1 MTLKK
6 ILAIGRWEFVEKVR
20 TKAFLI
26 SLILTPVLIAGFSIV
41 PGLLASKPD
50 THVRNIGVIDRT
62 GKIESSLSSVLKD
75 KYKLDD
81 GKPNYAVVNIAPG
94 EGDREKANHMVIS
107 KYIDAYIVIDSSI
120 FTTGKFE
127 YVSEN
132 VSNFRETERIQSTVK
147 DIVMAIELE
156 KRGLSPLIIKEVSK
170 PVKIET
176 VKLSK
181 EGKEENSEAGADFLL
196 GYVFIFVF
204 ALLILTSGQLLV
216 RSVVEEKTNRIVE
229 VLLSSATADEIMS
242 GKIIGLSLLGLTQLV
257 VWTTIGVGFAGQLA
271 PYIRVPDN
279 FWWLIVIFVLG
290 YLFYASLFVM
300 AGAPVATEQEAQQ
313 VTSYVSMALFLPII
327 IGFVIVQNPN
337 ASYLKVISLIPFFTP
352 TMMALRVSV
361 QSPETW
367 ELIAGAGVLAVST
380 YLAMIAAGRIFKIGI
395 LIYGKRPSLKDLL
408 RWATKKE

>member
-6 ILAIGRWEFVEKVR
+6 IVAIVRWEFVEKVR

-26 SLILTPVLIAGFSIV
+26 SLVLTPVLIVGFSVV
-41 PGLLASKPD
+41 PGLLAMKPD
-50 THVRNIGVIDRT
+50 TRVRNIGVIDKT
-62 GKIESSLSSVLKD
+62 GKVEFGLASVLGK
-75 KYKLDD
+75 KYKLEN
-81 GKPNYAVVNIAPG
+81 GKPNYEVLNIEPG
-94 EGDREKANHMVIS
+94 NGDRERANRMVIS
-107 KYIDAYIVIDSSI
+107 KEIDAYIVIDSSI

-147 DIVMAIELE
+147 DVVMAIELE
-156 KRGLSPLIIKEVSK
+156 KRGVDPRIVKEASK
-170 PVKIET
+170 PIELET

-181 EGKEENSEAGADFLL
+181 EGREEKSEGGVDFVL

-242 GKIIGLSLLGLTQLV
+242 GKIIGLSLLGLTQLA
-257 VWTTIGVGFAGQLA
+257 VWAAIGVGFAGQLA
-271 PYIRVPDN
+271 AYVRIPDH
-279 FWWLIVIFVLG
+279 FWWLIVFFILG

-300 AGAPVATEQEAQQ
+300 AGAPITTEQEAQQ
-313 VTSYVSMALFLPII
+313 ITSYVSMALFLPIVI
-327 IGFVIVQNPN
+327 AFMIVQNPN
-337 ASYLKVISLIPFFTP
+337 AGYVKLISLFPLFTP
-352 TMMALRVSV
+352 TMMALRIPV

-367 ELIAGAGVLAVST
+367 ELISGAVVLAVST
-380 YLAMIAAGRIFKIGI
+380 FLAMMAAGRVFRIGI
-395 LIYGKRPSLKDLL
+395 LVYGKRPSFKDLL
-408 RWATKKE
+408 RWAIKKG